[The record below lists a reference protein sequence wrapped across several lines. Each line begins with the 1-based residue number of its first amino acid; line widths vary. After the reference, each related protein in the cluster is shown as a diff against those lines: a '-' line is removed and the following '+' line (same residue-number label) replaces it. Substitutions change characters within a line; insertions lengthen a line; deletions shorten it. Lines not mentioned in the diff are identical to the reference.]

1 MANTGT
7 LNVRVFVTQAQIPL
21 EGATVVITRD
31 VPGGKYDLLS
41 VQATDSS
48 GRIRPVEVAVPNGS
62 STEPVEAG
70 GEVPYAL
77 CNVWAEHPGFMMLQ
91 VEGVQVF
98 AGVETEQDMEMIPLA
113 QGQQSLLRRTVRK
126 ITGQNL

>member
-48 GRIRPVEVAVPNGS
+48 GRIS
-62 STEPVEAG
+62 S
-70 GEVPYAL
+70 
-77 CNVWAEHPGFMMLQ
+77 
-91 VEGVQVF
+91 
-98 AGVETEQDMEMIPLA
+98 
-113 QGQQSLLRRTVRK
+113 
-126 ITGQNL
+126 